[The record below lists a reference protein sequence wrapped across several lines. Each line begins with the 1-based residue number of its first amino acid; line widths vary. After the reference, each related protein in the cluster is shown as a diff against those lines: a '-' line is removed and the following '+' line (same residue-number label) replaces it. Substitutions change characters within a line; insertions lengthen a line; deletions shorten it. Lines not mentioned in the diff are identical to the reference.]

1 MKRYVIIGG
10 SIAGINCVEGI
21 RSVDPDGEITVVSG
35 EKVSNYGRPLISYY
49 LERKTDWEHM
59 SYRGA
64 DFYERNR
71 VEVLHG
77 VTVEHINPAEKT
89 VSLSNGE
96 TLPYDALC
104 VCTGSS
110 PFVPKFDGLN
120 TVKKHF
126 SFTTMAD
133 AVNLE
138 KLVDKSVKVLIIGAG
153 FIGLKCAE
161 GLSGRAGEI
170 TVCDLAPHAMSAS
183 LDADSAPI
191 LERHL
196 EQNGIHLFLGDTA
209 ERFDRNT
216 AYMKSGKTVP
226 FDVLVIAIGVR
237 PNSSLVKEAGGSVNR
252 GILVDETM
260 KTSLPDVWAAGDCVE
275 CTDITTGETG
285 VLAILPNAA
294 MQGRCAGVNMA
305 DGSAV
310 FDCGFK
316 MNSIGFF
323 GLHIMSAGSYTETA
337 YAEITETGCKK
348 LFVRDG
354 VLTGFILVGD
364 VRRAGIYTSLIRNRT
379 PLDRIDF
386 DAVKREPSLLP
397 FGMDW
402 RKQKLGGVV

>member
-1 MKRYVIIGG
+1 MREL
-10 SIAGINCVEGI
+10 EGI

-49 LERKTDWEHM
+49 LEGKTDWEHM
-59 SYRGA
+59 RYRGA

-71 VEVLHG
+71 VRVLHG
-77 VTVEHINPAEKT
+77 VTAEQIKPTEKT
-89 VSLSNGE
+89 VSLLNGE

-104 VCTGSS
+104 VCMGSS
-110 PFVPKFDGLN
+110 PFSPKFDGLKTIKN
-120 TVKKHF
+120 RF
-126 SFTTMAD
+126 FFTTMED
-133 AVNLE
+133 ALNLE
-138 KLVDKSVKVLIIGAG
+138 KLVTPSSKVLIIGAG

-161 GLSGRAGEI
+161 GLVGRAGEI
-170 TVCDLAPHAMSAS
+170 TVCDMAPHAMSAS
-183 LDADSAPI
+183 LDEDSAPI

-196 EQNGIHLFLGDTA
+196 EQNGITLLLGDTA
-209 ERFDRNT
+209 ERFDKNI
-216 AYMKSGKTVP
+216 AYMKSGKIVQ
-226 FDVLVIAIGVR
+226 FDVLVVAIGVR
-237 PNSSLVKEAGGSVNR
+237 PNTALVKEAGGSVNR
-252 GILVDETM
+252 GVLVGETM

-275 CTDITTGETG
+275 CRDITTGETG

-294 MQGRCAGVNMA
+294 MQGRCAGINMA

-310 FDCGFK
+310 FDQGIK

-323 GLHIMSAGSYTETA
+323 GLHIMSAGSCIETA

-348 LFVRDG
+348 LFVKDG

-386 DAVKREPSLLP
+386 DAVKREPSLFP
-397 FGMDW
+397 FGTSW
-402 RKQKLGGVV
+402 RRQKLGGVV

>member
-1 MKRYVIIGG
+1 MKRFVIIGG

-35 EKVSNYGRPLISYY
+35 EKVSNYGRPLISNY
-49 LERKTDWEHM
+49 LEGKTDWEHM
-59 SYRGA
+59 RYRGA

-71 VEVLHG
+71 VRVLHG
-77 VTVEHINPAEKT
+77 ITAEQIKPTEKT
-89 VSLSNGE
+89 MSLSNGE

-110 PFVPKFDGLN
+110 PFVPDFDGLK
-120 TVKKHF
+120 TVKNRF

-138 KLVDKSVKVLIIGAG
+138 TLVDKSSKVLIIGAG

-161 GLSGRAGEI
+161 GLAGRAGEI

-183 LDADSAPI
+183 LDEDSAPI

-196 EQNGIHLFLGDTA
+196 EQNGIQLLLGDTA
-209 ERFDRNT
+209 ERFDKNV
-216 AYMKSGKTVP
+216 AYLKSGKTVP

-237 PNSSLVKEAGGSVNR
+237 PNTALVREAGGSVNR
-252 GILVDETM
+252 GILVGETM

-275 CTDITTGETG
+275 CTEITTGETG

-294 MQGRCAGVNMA
+294 MQGRCAGINMA
-305 DGSAV
+305 GGSAV
-310 FDCGFK
+310 FDRGMK

-323 GLHIMSAGSYTETA
+323 GLHIMSAGSCTDNA

-348 LFVRDG
+348 LFVKDG

-379 PLDRIDF
+379 PLDSIDF

-397 FGMDW
+397 FGKNW
-402 RKQKLGGVV
+402 RAQKLGGVV

>member
-49 LERKTDWEHM
+49 LEGKTDWEHM
-59 SYRGA
+59 RYRGA

-71 VEVLHG
+71 VRVLHS
-77 VTVEHINPAEKT
+77 VKAEQIKPT
-89 VSLSNGE
+89 EKIVSLSNGD

-110 PFVPKFDGLN
+110 PFSPKFEGLK
-120 TVKKHF
+120 TVKNRF
-126 SFTTMAD
+126 FFTTMED
-133 AVNLE
+133 ALNLE
-138 KLVDKSVKVLIIGAG
+138 KLVTPSSKVLIIGAG

-161 GLSGRAGEI
+161 GLAGRAGEI

-183 LDADSAPI
+183 LDEDSAQI

-196 EQNGIHLFLGDTA
+196 EQNGIRLLLGDTA
-209 ERFDRNT
+209 ERFDKNV
-216 AYMKSGKTVP
+216 AYLKSGKTVP

-237 PNSSLVKEAGGSVNR
+237 PNTALVKDAGGSVNK
-252 GILVDETM
+252 GVLVGETM

-275 CTDITTGETG
+275 CTDITTDETG

-294 MQGRCAGVNMA
+294 MQGRCAGINMA
-305 DGSAV
+305 GGSTV
-310 FDCGFK
+310 FDQGIK

-323 GLHIMSAGSYTETA
+323 GLHIMTAGSYTETA
-337 YAEITETGCKK
+337 YAEITGTGCKK
-348 LFVRDG
+348 LFVKDG

-397 FGMDW
+397 FGKNW
-402 RKQKLGGVV
+402 RAQKLGGVV

>member
-21 RSVDPDGEITVVSG
+21 RSIDPDGEITLVSG

-49 LERKTDWEHM
+49 LEGKTDWAHM

-64 DFYERNR
+64 DFYERNH
-71 VEVLHG
+71 VKALHG
-77 VTVEHINPAEKT
+77 VTAERIDPAEKK
-89 VSLSNGE
+89 VSLSDGQ
-96 TLPYDALC
+96 TLDYDALC

-110 PFVPKFDGLN
+110 PFAPKFDGLK
-120 TVKKHF
+120 TVKNRF

-138 KLVDKSVKVLIIGAG
+138 KLVTKSTKVLIIGAG

-161 GLSGRAGEI
+161 GLAGRAGEI

-183 LDADSAPI
+183 LDVDSAPI

-196 EQNGIHLFLGDTA
+196 ERNGLKLLLGDTA
-209 ERFDRNT
+209 ERFDKNV
-216 AYMKSGKTVP
+216 AYLKSGKTVP
-226 FDVLVIAIGVR
+226 FNVLVIAIGVR
-237 PNSSLVKEAGGSVNR
+237 SNSSLVKEAGGSVNR
-252 GILVDETM
+252 GILVGETM

-285 VLAILPNAA
+285 VHAILPNAA
-294 MQGRCAGVNMA
+294 MQGRCAGINMA
-305 DGSAV
+305 GGSAE
-310 FDCGFK
+310 FDRGIK

-323 GLHIMSAGSYTETA
+323 GLHIMSAGTYTDTA
-337 YAEITETGCKK
+337 YSEISETGCKK
-348 LFVRDG
+348 LFARDG
-354 VLTGFILVGD
+354 LLTGFILVGD
-364 VRRAGIYTSLIRNRT
+364 VCRAGIYTSLIRNRT
-379 PLDRIDF
+379 PLGSIDF
-386 DAVKREPSLLP
+386 NAVKQEPSLLP
-397 FGMDW
+397 FGTGW